1 MRNIWNL
8 FLIQESFTV
17 YTPNLFCPFD
27 HHLPIVAAPEYLSYL
42 LMFFDFKS
50 DLKRWGNVQ
59 TTVTNTYFPKKVPVR
74 DKSDILLIQF

>member
-1 MRNIWNL
+1 MEFSNV

-17 YTPNLFCPFD
+17 YTPNLFCSFD
-27 HHLPIVAAPEYLSYL
+27 HHLPIAAVPEYLSYL

-59 TTVTNTYFPKKVPVR
+59 TTVTNTYFPKKVSVR